1 MCHRPGARTQ
11 GGEALIRWHAR
22 LLLIVVIAVWIAPR
36 VSWARV
42 VRYAVLIGNNAGDA
56 DETTLRYAERDA
68 TRVYDVLRTLGGF
81 HEENLVV
88 LHGRDRDTVQR
99 VLISINARIRSV
111 TGSGDQAVLFVY
123 YSGHADADA
132 LHLGGERF
140 PIARLQELLRGSPA
154 DFRMLLLDSCRSGAV
169 TRVKGGQQ
177 APAFK
182 VAIDERLA
190 GEGLV
195 FLTSSATNE
204 DSQESDN
211 LRGSF
216 FTHYFVS
223 GLVGAADIDGDGDI
237 TLAEAYQYAY
247 DHTIRATSATLY
259 GTQHPT
265 FQFDVR
271 GQGGIVL
278 TRVREVARGHAR
290 LRFPPGRTYLLFSD
304 GPEGAVVAEVGV
316 HDATRTITVRAGK
329 YFVRGRTRDHLL
341 EGHITVRER
350 TTRDVTDDTLKRV
363 EYARLV
369 RKGGSVTHAHG
380 PLIGYQFR
388 TPLWQ
393 QSGLCHGAR
402 VGYPVDMRWVSISTS
417 VGFCRAGF
425 TADRLTVKADQYDIE
440 LVAAYVFDL
449 PVVSVALGLGGGLSY
464 LRQTF
469 ETQGIAPPRNT
480 IGGYGEALLMLRV
493 GLPRGFYFAASV
505 AAQVQIFSQQLA
517 NQDSATTRAAF
528 TARPVFGVGKW
539 F

>member
-1 MCHRPGARTQ
+1 MCWR
-11 GGEALIRWHAR
+11 ALF
-22 LLLIVVIAVWIAPR
+22 LLVVVMGVWLAPR
-36 VSWARV
+36 VSWAQV
-42 VRYAVLIGNNAGDA
+42 VRYAVLIGNNEGDA
-56 DETTLRYAERDA
+56 DEVSLRYAERDA
-68 TRVYDVLRTLGGF
+68 TRVYDVLRNLGGF

-88 LHGRDRDTVQR
+88 LHGRDRETVQR
-99 VLISINARIRSV
+99 VLISTNARIRSV
-111 TGSGDQAVLFVY
+111 TGRGDQAVLFVY

-132 LHLGGERF
+132 LHLGGERL
-140 PIARLQELLRGSPA
+140 AVSSLQQLLRGSPA

-169 TRVKGGQQ
+169 TRVKGGKQ

-182 VAIDERLA
+182 VAFDERLA

-204 DSQESDN
+204 DAQESDQ

-223 GLVGAADIDGDGDI
+223 GLVGAADLDGDGDI
-237 TLAEAYQYAY
+237 TLAEAYGYAY

-290 LRFPPGRTYLLFSD
+290 LRFPPGRTYLVFSD
-304 GPEGAVVAEVGV
+304 GPQGAVVAEVGI
-316 HDATRTITVRAGK
+316 HDTTRTITVRSGK

-341 EGHITVRER
+341 EGHINVRER
-350 TTRDVTDDTLKRV
+350 TTLDVSDNNLKRV

-369 RKGGSVTHAHG
+369 RKGGGGSTLAHG
-380 PLIGYQFR
+380 PLVGYQFR
-388 TPLWQ
+388 TPLWPRT
-393 QSGLCHGAR
+393 GLCHGVR
-402 VGYPVDMRWVSISTS
+402 VGYPVDTRWVSVATS
-417 VGFCRAGF
+417 FGFCRAGF
-425 TADRLTVKADQYDIE
+425 AANQLTVQADHYDLE

-449 PVVSVALGLGGGLSY
+449 PVVSLVLGLGGGVSL
-464 LRQTF
+464 LHQTF

-480 IGGYGEALLMLRV
+480 VGGYAEALTMARIT
-493 GLPRGFYFAASV
+493 LPRGFYLAASV
-505 AAQVQIFSQQLA
+505 AAQVQVFSQQIA
-517 NQDSATTRAAF
+517 DQDVATTRAAF
-528 TARPVFGVGKW
+528 TARPTFGVGKW